1 MLADAGD
8 EEEQQNNGC
17 FSILR
22 LLAIHVLVNSLNVF
36 PPHTEFFLNIREKP
50 ECLSKDLYP
59 LYLSVELSSVVYL
72 V

>member
-17 FSILR
+17 LR